1 MSRYR
6 LTTPRSPVASTRF
19 FVNQRFVT
27 ERLVLINVLLQSG
40 LFSQRRAFLQ
50 TFDDIWRTGESN
62 VPSDGHAL
70 RLYVVL
76 IFFVVDNFTNE
87 DMCVFTFSVLHMF
100 RHKKRVT
107 GTRVGL
113 SCYVIVIVICYSNII
128 VFYMKR
134 GWLKLLLLFYC
145 YFLFNREKTDR
156 SWWLKCQQK
165 TRTSRLAPDQ
175 LQPFFWKYFTNTTGM
190 QIQLY
195 NIQVG

>member
-1 MSRYR
+1 M
-6 LTTPRSPVASTRF
+6 
-19 FVNQRFVT
+19 
-27 ERLVLINVLLQSG
+27 
-40 LFSQRRAFLQ
+40 
-50 TFDDIWRTGESN
+50 TFGEQESN
-62 VPSDGHAL
+62 VPSDGHTL

-113 SCYVIVIVICYSNII
+113 SCYVIVIVIFYSNII

-145 YFLFNREKTDR
+145 YFLFNREKIDR

-165 TRTSRLAPDQ
+165 NPGQARAALLRTSCNLFLEIFHKHNRNAN
-175 LQPFFWKYFTNTTGM
+175 TNTTFKWVNLLFGHS
-190 QIQLY
+190 I
-195 NIQVG
+195 